1 MHVICNNMAESRLE
15 ERVTDPKI
23 RWYFTKNELMN
34 SPSRADGVDFDKE
47 LSYRQLT
54 ASMIQEMGH
63 RLKL

>member
-1 MHVICNNMAESRLE
+1 MAEGRLE
-15 ERVTDPKI
+15 ERIADPKT
-23 RWYFTKNELMN
+23 RWYFTKSELKN